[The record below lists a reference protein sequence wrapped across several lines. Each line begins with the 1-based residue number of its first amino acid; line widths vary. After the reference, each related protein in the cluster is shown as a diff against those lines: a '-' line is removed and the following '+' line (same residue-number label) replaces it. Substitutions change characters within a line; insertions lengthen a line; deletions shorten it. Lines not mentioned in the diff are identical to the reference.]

1 MQAAAAIARVKRDIG
16 SVDFATI
23 VRPGD
28 RVLVGQG
35 AAEPLTLTKQLVAEK
50 DRIGP
55 FEIFLGPLHS
65 DTFATEKAAG
75 IRFSSYGAIGRAA
88 SLSRSGRLDIVRQ
101 PYSALAEAFASGA
114 LKADVVLIQLAAPLP
129 GRPPSFG
136 LANDYLVAGARQ
148 DRKSVV

>member
-1 MQAAAAIARVKRDIG
+1 MQAAAEIARVERDIG

-35 AAEPLTLTKQLVAEK
+35 AAEPLTLTRQLVAQK

-55 FEIFLGPLHS
+55 FEIFFGPLHS
-65 DTFATEKAAG
+65 DTFATEKTAG
-75 IRFSSYGAIGRAA
+75 IRFSSYGAIGRAD
-88 SLSRSGRLDIVRQ
+88 SLSRSGRLDIVRE
-101 PYSALAEAFASGA
+101 PYGALAEAFASGA

-136 LANDYLVAGARQ
+136 LANDYLVAAARQ
-148 DRKSVV
+148 ARMVVA